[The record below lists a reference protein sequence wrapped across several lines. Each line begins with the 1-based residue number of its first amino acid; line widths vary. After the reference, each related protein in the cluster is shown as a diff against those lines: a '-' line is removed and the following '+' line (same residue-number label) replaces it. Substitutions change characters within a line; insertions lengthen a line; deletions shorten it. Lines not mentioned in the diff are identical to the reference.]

1 MSTMSFADN
10 VRRYGELVLREDVC
24 CKQGIFTFMVY
35 KLEGKYYFMK
45 MHNGEVKRC
54 ECLI

>member
-1 MSTMSFADN
+1 MYTANFVDN
-10 VRRYGELVLREDVC
+10 LRRYGKLILREDVC

-35 KLEGKYYFMK
+35 EIEGACYFVK

-54 ECLI
+54 EFLK